1 MTKKSSLFF
10 IVSAVIFMCAQVS
23 VRAQSTGNSETNK
36 IQWGLRGGLNLSNTN
51 AGFGTGS
58 TFRDPS
64 FKLGLLGGI
73 TVQVPLNEALRI
85 QPEISLSSEGALQEG
100 LIGNV
105 NDNKYVLVFT
115 TQLSFLN
122 IPVMLQYNKGK
133 GFYAET
139 GPQLGI
145 LLQARLK
152 NAFPAA
158 GAASETEISD
168 TKNAVMSWASGIGY
182 QFEGRTGIGLRY
194 TLGLANYTEGVSTQ
208 KVNTL
213 QLLLHY
219 RLSK

>member
-1 MTKKSSLFF
+1 MMKNKKSLLAFLTLVLVAF
-10 IVSAVIFMCAQVS
+10 QTNTYAQTTTDKPS
-23 VRAQSTGNSETNK
+23 KK
-36 IQWGLRGGLNLSNTN
+36 IEWGLRGGLNLSNTS
-51 AGFGTGS
+51 AGFGTGN

-73 TVQVPLNEALRI
+73 TLQVTMSNALRL
-85 QPEISLSSEGALQEG
+85 QPEIAFSSEGSLQEG

-105 NDNKYVLVFT
+105 SDNKYVLVFT

-122 IPVMLQYNKGK
+122 IPLMLQYNEGK

-145 LLQARLK
+145 LLNARLT

-158 GAASETEISD
+158 GAPSETTISD
-168 TKNAVMSWASGIGY
+168 TKNAVMSWATGFGY
-182 QFEGRTGIGLRY
+182 QFEGRTALGLRY
-194 TLGLANYTEGVSTQ
+194 TLGLSNYTEGVSAQ
-208 KVNTL
+208 KVNTV

>member
-1 MTKKSSLFF
+1 MMKNKKCLLAFLTLVF
-10 IVSAVIFMCAQVS
+10 VAFQANTYAQTS
-23 VRAQSTGNSETNK
+23 PDKQSKNIE
-36 IQWGLRGGLNLSNTN
+36 WGLRGGLNLSNTS

-64 FKLGLLGGI
+64 FKLGMLGGV
-73 TVQVPLNEALRI
+73 TLQVPLSNALRL
-85 QPEISLSSEGALQEG
+85 QPEITFSSEGSLQEG

-105 NDNKYVLVFT
+105 TDNKYVLVFT
-115 TQLSFLN
+115 TQLNFLN
-122 IPVMLQYNKGK
+122 IPVMLQYNQGK

-145 LLQARLK
+145 LLNARLK

-158 GAASETEISD
+158 GAPSETTISD
-168 TKNAVMSWASGIGY
+168 TKNAVISWASGLGY
-182 QFEGRTGIGLRY
+182 QFDGRTALGLRY
-194 TLGLANYTEGVSTQ
+194 TMGLSNYTDGTSKQ

-219 RLSK
+219 RLNK